1 MIHQELKQLL
11 DFAIQKGEITEKDKE
26 ILHRKGIALGQ
37 DVDELDMFIE
47 AEVHKLKKAPSAMP
61 NISKKIRKYKKVVLV
76 CLSLATLLFAGIT
89 GVFLYRNSL
98 IEKAL
103 TQFKSTGHFD
113 NESLENARNLSSEYS
128 AALLGYSYFR
138 DADSLAANNIF
149 ITLRNSSDWRV
160 IALSNQFF
168 NETNQINVVQKGLE
182 EEVSKEDWFWCQMK
196 AVFLIR
202 KFNGYE
208 YDKNSALLL
217 YKKAADEGSSYSM
230 FYYAKTTDDKNDKY
244 TYYQKVINSDFD
256 RKDLLAIV
264 YGSLAYMTINGEGCK
279 ADDKLFFNYASK
291 SAELGSPYG
300 IYLLGLAYENGRG
313 TTIDPNNAF
322 VNYSQAAEK
331 GSVEAIYPLALC
343 YKRGFGV
350 VASNS
355 TYKEK
360 LNLAADKGVDLAIK
374 EKEEVRKQETVSSGG
389 GQRQCVCCGSFFNP
403 QYGWGY
409 DYNGAYS
416 NQKPT
421 FDVYGPLLKSM
432 GFHDSGGVSSS
443 IKYCKKTCA
452 QDCGN
457 Q

>member
-230 FYYAKTTDDKNDKY
+230 FYYAQNTDDKNDKY
-244 TYYQKVINSDFD
+244 TYYQKVINRVVKQMINFFLIMRQNPQSWAPPMESICWVWLM
-256 RKDLLAIV
+256 KTAGVLLSILTTL
-264 YGSLAYMTINGEGCK
+264 SLIIHK
-279 ADDKLFFNYASK
+279 RLRRVLLKLFTRLHYAI
-291 SAELGSPYG
+291 SA
-300 IYLLGLAYENGRG
+300 
-313 TTIDPNNAF
+313 
-322 VNYSQAAEK
+322 
-331 GSVEAIYPLALC
+331 
-343 YKRGFGV
+343 
-350 VASNS
+350 
-355 TYKEK
+355 
-360 LNLAADKGVDLAIK
+360 
-374 EKEEVRKQETVSSGG
+374 VS
-389 GQRQCVCCGSFFNP
+389 
-403 QYGWGY
+403 
-409 DYNGAYS
+409 A
-416 NQKPT
+416 
-421 FDVYGPLLKSM
+421 
-432 GFHDSGGVSSS
+432 
-443 IKYCKKTCA
+443 
-452 QDCGN
+452 
-457 Q
+457 